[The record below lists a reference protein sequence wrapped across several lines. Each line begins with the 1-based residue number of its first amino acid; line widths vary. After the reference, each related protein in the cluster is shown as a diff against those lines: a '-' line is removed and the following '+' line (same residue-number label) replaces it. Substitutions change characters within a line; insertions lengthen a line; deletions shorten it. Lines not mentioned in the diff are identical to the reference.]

1 MSQTEVHHHHEL
13 DRAALGL
20 FRRSTIRV
28 RLTGAFLSIA
38 LILGAQGVLG
48 VWQLQQLADVAAG
61 QPSAQVLRQALGSA
75 QAVVFGFAAVVVVL
89 AFALCYPLMVH
100 IVKPIRVAAKIAQRV
115 AGGDLTVKVRTGG
128 GDEAAQL
135 MRALAE
141 MTEGLRSVLGSVV
154 HGAHTVTGTSSQI
167 VQGNLELSQR
177 TEEQAGTLE
186 QTASSLEELTSTVA
200 RNADHARSASQLALA
215 ASAVARRGGE
225 AVDQVVRTMDEIS
238 DASRKIT
245 EIIGVIDGIAF
256 QTNILALNAAV
267 EAARAGEQGRGFAVV
282 AAEVRSLAQRS
293 AAAARE
299 IKGLIGAS
307 VDKVD
312 TGSSL
317 VDAAG
322 HTMVEVVLSVEKV
335 SALIAEIAQ
344 ASQEQSAGI
353 GQVNAAVTQ
362 MQRVV
367 ERNAAM
373 VDQASRATETMNGQA
388 AQLLQVASRFRL
400 AGVQPAAP
408 QPRLQPALPAAA
420 QAAPAGYAGQAA
432 QAAQA
437 AAAPAPI
444 RVRPSPVRPATAAA
458 PAKTREAGGEWTEF

>member
-1 MSQTEVHHHHEL
+1 LPHTAVHHDI
-13 DRAALGL
+13 DRAALGF

-28 RLTGAFLSIA
+28 RLTAAFLSIA
-38 LILGAQGVLG
+38 AVLG
-48 VWQLQQLADVAAG
+48 VQGAIGLWQLQRFADLAATH
-61 QPSAQVLRQALGSA
+61 PSTHALQEALGSA
-75 QAVVFGFAAVVVVL
+75 QSVVFGFAAVVVVL
-89 AFALCYPLMVH
+89 AFSLCYPLTVH
-100 IVKPIRVAAKIAQRV
+100 IVKPVRVAAKIAQRV
-115 AGGDLTVKVRTGG
+115 ASGDLTVKVRTGG
-128 GDEAAQL
+128 SDEVAQL
-135 MRALAE
+135 MRALGD
-141 MTEGLRSVLGSVV
+141 MTENLRSVLGSVV
-154 HGAHTVTGTSSQI
+154 HGAHTVNGTSSQI

-177 TEEQAGTLE
+177 TEEQASTLE
-186 QTASSLEELTSTVA
+186 ETASSLEELTSTVA
-200 RNADHARSASQLALA
+200 QNADHAREASQLALE

-225 AVDQVVRTMDEIS
+225 AVDQVVRTMDQIS

-307 VDKVD
+307 VDKVNA
-312 TGSSL
+312 GSGL

-322 HTMVEVVLSVEKV
+322 HTMVEVVTSVEKV

-353 GQVNAAVTQ
+353 GQVNTAVTQ

-373 VDQASRATETMNGQA
+373 VERASHATEGMNAQA
-388 AQLLQVASRFRL
+388 AQLLKMASRFRL
-400 AGVQPAAP
+400 PGAAAEARQPASP
-408 QPRLQPALPAAA
+408 QPKPDLPAPAAA
-420 QAAPAGYAGQAA
+420 QPAATPVR
-432 QAAQA
+432 A
-437 AAAPAPI
+437 AAVPGI
-444 RVRPSPVRPATAAA
+444 RVRLAPATAASRAAA
-458 PAKTREAGGEWTEF
+458 PPRPREAAGEWTEF